1 MAQSPSTVRKP
12 SARDKLLD
20 AAIMLIRQNGF
31 AATSVDDLCKAAGVT
46 KGAFFHHFESKD
58 ALGAAAARHWGETTS
73 GLFAS
78 APYHDPADPLDR
90 VLAYID
96 FRRDLIAGE
105 IPEYTCYAGTLVQ
118 EAYGA
123 SVDIR
128 DACASAI
135 FEHAKTLE
143 ADIAEAAERYGVE
156 VDAPSLARHTQAVLQ
171 GGFILSKAAG
181 NDRPVHESIDHLKR
195 YVELLFGRRASPS
208 NARSAA

>member
-1 MAQSPSTVRKP
+1 MPAIRPTAPKRG
-12 SARDKLLD
+12 SAREKLLD
-20 AAIMLIRQNGF
+20 AAILLIRTSGF

-46 KGAFFHHFESKD
+46 KGAFFHHFDSKD

-78 APYHDPADPLDR
+78 APYHDPDDPLDR
-90 VLAYID
+90 VLAYIA
-96 FRRDLIAGE
+96 FRRELIAGE

-123 SVDIR
+123 SADIR

-135 FEHAKTLE
+135 FEHARTLE
-143 ADIAEAAERYGVE
+143 ADIAAAAERYGVD
-156 VDAPSLARHTQAVLQ
+156 VDPASLARHTQAVLQ

-181 NDRPVHESIDHLKR
+181 HDGPVRESIDHLER
-195 YVELLFGRRASPS
+195 YVRLLF
-208 NARSAA
+208 ARTKT

>member
-1 MAQSPSTVRKP
+1 MAQSPSTARKP
-12 SARDKLLD
+12 TAREKLLD
-20 AAIMLIRQNGF
+20 AAIVLIRQSGF
-31 AATSVDDLCKAAGVT
+31 AATSVEDLCKAAGVT
-46 KGAFFHHFESKD
+46 KGAFFHHFASKD

-96 FRRDLIAGE
+96 FRRELIAGA

-118 EAYGA
+118 EAYGT
-123 SVDIR
+123 SPDIR

-143 ADIAEAAERYGVE
+143 ADISEAAKRYGVE
-156 VDAPSLARHTQAVLQ
+156 VDRKSV
-171 GGFILSKAAG
+171 
-181 NDRPVHESIDHLKR
+181 V
-195 YVELLFGRRASPS
+195 
-208 NARSAA
+208 

>member
-1 MAQSPSTVRKP
+1 MSPAQTP
-12 SARDKLLD
+12 ARRVTAREKLLD
-20 AAIMLIRQNGF
+20 AAIVLIRQNGF

-73 GLFAS
+73 GLFAT
-78 APYHDPADPLDR
+78 APYHDPDDPLDR
-90 VLAYID
+90 VLAYVD
-96 FRRDLIAGE
+96 FRRDLIVGE

-143 ADIAEAAERYGVE
+143 ADIAAAAERYGVK
-156 VDAPSLARHTQAVLQ
+156 VDPPGLARHTQAVLQ

-181 NDRPVHESIDHLKR
+181 NDGPVRESIDHLKR
-195 YVELLFGRRASPS
+195 YIELLFGRSHSGRD
-208 NARSAA
+208 AA

>member
-1 MAQSPSTVRKP
+1 MAQSPSIVRKP

-96 FRRDLIAGE
+96 FRRELIAGE

-143 ADIAEAAERYGVE
+143 ADIAAAAERYGVE

-181 NDRPVHESIDHLKR
+181 NDGPIRESIDHLKH
-195 YVELLFGRRASPS
+195 YVELLFGRLPSPP